1 MHVGGFWMGF
11 GWFLDGLKQI
21 LMDFEC
27 MFGYF
32 LDGFEMVQDRFRLMD
47 VLDGFWRGLGWIS
60 MHFGWISAGF
70 WIDFDGF
77 WMDFGSSLIGSGWFW
92 MDFCFQQIY
101 QGFAFYLPPRI
112 QDAHVHP
119 MSLAVYLHHIY
130 QAHLLSISPPYPGG
144 FWMFWDG
151 FWVDLMDIGWNF
163 AYVVDFGWFLDGSGM
178 VF

>member
-47 VLDGFWRGLGWIS
+47 VFDRFWGGLGWIS

-70 WIDFDGF
+70 WIDFAGF
-77 WMDFGSSLIGSGWFW
+77 WMDFGSSCQVLAGFGWIFASSRSTRALPCIFLPVSRMHMCILCPQLYISIISTRLICCPFPHRIQEVSGCFG
-92 MDFCFQQIY
+92 MDFGLI
-101 QGFAFYLPPRI
+101 
-112 QDAHVHP
+112 
-119 MSLAVYLHHIY
+119 
-130 QAHLLSISPPYPGG
+130 
-144 FWMFWDG
+144 
-151 FWVDLMDIGWNF
+151 
-163 AYVVDFGWFLDGSGM
+163 
-178 VF
+178 